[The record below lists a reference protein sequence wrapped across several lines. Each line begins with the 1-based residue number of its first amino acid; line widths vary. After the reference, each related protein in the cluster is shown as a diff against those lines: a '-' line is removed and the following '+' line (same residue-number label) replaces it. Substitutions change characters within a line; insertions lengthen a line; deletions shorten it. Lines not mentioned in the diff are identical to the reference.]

1 MVGIAKVPAIRL
13 IVPRRDRFMSEP
25 QQDFRVSHEDL
36 TRFMQAVL
44 AAAGANQASA
54 EAVAHALVTASRMGT
69 DSHGL
74 RLLPHY
80 LQALKGGRINGAPNM
95 VFHQRLAA
103 TGCLDADDG
112 LGHLAG
118 YTAMEH
124 AMAMAE
130 EVGMGAV
137 AVGNSSHFG
146 AAGCYALAAA
156 ERGYLGMALCNSDPF
171 VLLHDGA
178 KPFHGTNPIAF
189 AAPVAGEPPYL
200 LDMATSSVPWNRVQ
214 QYGAIGR
221 ELPDQVA
228 ADAAGQVCRDPSEV
242 AALLPLGGSDFGFK
256 GAGLGGMVEI
266 LSSMLSGMQHGFKLL
281 PMGGPDM
288 ATPRG
293 VGHFFLVM
301 KPDAFVEEGVFAH
314 GLADYLADLRA
325 QPASNNA
332 QVLAPG
338 DREWRCQAKRDAEGV
353 PLDSANQLAYAEIA
367 KQYRITPLS
376 QLP

>member
-1 MVGIAKVPAIRL
+1 MT
-13 IVPRRDRFMSEP
+13 DSSS
-25 QQDFRVSHEDL
+25 DFRAAREDL
-36 TRFMQAVL
+36 TRFMQAAL
-44 AAAGANQASA
+44 TAAGANQASA
-54 EAVAHALVTASRMGT
+54 DAVTRALVTASRMGT

-80 LQALKGGRINGAPNM
+80 LQALKGGRINGTPNIR
-95 VFHQRLAA
+95 FHQRLAA
-103 TGCLDADDG
+103 TGFLDADDG

-130 EVGMGAV
+130 EVGIGAV

-156 ERGYLGMALCNSDPF
+156 QRGYLGMAFCNSDPF
-171 VLLHDGA
+171 VLLHEGA

-189 AAPVAGEPPYL
+189 AAPVAGEAPYL

-228 ADAAGQVCRDPSEV
+228 ADASGKVSRDPSEI
-242 AALLPLGGSDFGFK
+242 AALLPLGGNGFGFK

-288 ATPRG
+288 STPRG
-293 VGHFFLVM
+293 VGHFFVVM
-301 KPDAFVEEGVFAH
+301 KPDAFVAEGTFAR
-314 GLADYLADLRA
+314 GLAEYLADLRS
-325 QPASNNA
+325 QPATKGA
-332 QVLAPG
+332 EVLAPG
-338 DREWRCQAKRDAEGV
+338 DREWRCQAQRDAQGI
-353 PLDSANQLAYAEIA
+353 PLDSANQLTYAEIA
-367 KQYRITPLS
+367 EQYQVAPLS
-376 QLP
+376 RLA

>member
-1 MVGIAKVPAIRL
+1 MTDTSL
-13 IVPRRDRFMSEP
+13 
-25 QQDFRVSHEDL
+25 DFRVAREDL
-36 TRFMQAVL
+36 TRFMQAAL
-44 AAAGANQASA
+44 AAAGANQVSA
-54 EAVAHALVTASRMGT
+54 DAVTRALVTASRMGT

-80 LQALKGGRINGAPNM
+80 LRALQGGRIKGTPNM
-95 VFHQRLAA
+95 VFHQRLPA
-103 TGCLDADDG
+103 TGFLDADDG

-130 EVGMGAV
+130 AVGMGAV

-156 ERGYLGMALCNSDPF
+156 ERGYVGMAFCNSDPF

-189 AAPVAGEPPYL
+189 AAPVAGELPYL
-200 LDMATSSVPWNRVQ
+200 LDMATSAVPWNRVQ
-214 QYGAIGR
+214 QFDAIGR

-228 ADAAGQVCRDPSEV
+228 ADATGEVSRNPSEV
-242 AALLPLGGSDFGFK
+242 AALLPLGGRDFGFK

-288 ATPRG
+288 STPRG

-301 KPDAFVEEGVFAH
+301 KPDAFVDEGTFAR
-314 GLADYLADLRA
+314 GLAAYLADLRA
-325 QPASNNA
+325 QPASANA
-332 QVLAPG
+332 RVMAPG
-338 DREWRCQAKRDAEGV
+338 DREWRCQAKRDAEGI
-353 PLDSANQLAYAEIA
+353 PLDSANQLAYVEIA
-367 KQYRITPLS
+367 EQYRISTLS
-376 QLP
+376 RLG

>member
-1 MVGIAKVPAIRL
+1 MAE
-13 IVPRRDRFMSEP
+13 S
-25 QQDFRVSHEDL
+25 QQDFRVAREDL
-36 TRFMQAVL
+36 AHFMGEAL
-44 AAAGANQASA
+44 AAAGADSASSG
-54 EAVAHALVTASRMGT
+54 AVTRALVTASRMGT

-80 LQALKGGRINGAPNM
+80 LQALKGGRIKGAPQM

-103 TGCLDADDG
+103 TGLLDADDG
-112 LGHLAG
+112 MGHLAG

-130 EVGMGAV
+130 TVGMGAV

-171 VLLHDGA
+171 VLLHDGTR
-178 KPFHGTNPIAF
+178 PFHGTNPIAF
-189 AAPVAGEPPYL
+189 AAPVAGESPYL
-200 LDMATSSVPWNRVQ
+200 LDMATSSIPWNRVQ

-228 ADAAGQVCRDPSEV
+228 ANAAGEVSRDPSEV
-242 AALLPLGGSDFGFK
+242 AALLPLGGSAFGFK
-256 GAGLGGMVEI
+256 GAGLGGMAEI
-266 LSSMLSGMQHGFKLL
+266 LSSTLSGMQHGFRLL

-293 VGHFFLVM
+293 VGHFFLAM
-301 KPDAFVEEGVFAH
+301 KPDAFTEGGTFAR

-325 QPASNNA
+325 QPAA
-332 QVLAPG
+332 EGAEVLAPG
-338 DREWRCQAKRDAEGV
+338 DREWRCQARRDAEGI
-353 PLDSANQLAYAEIA
+353 PLDSANQIAYADIA
-367 KQYRITPLS
+367 EQYRIAPLTR
-376 QLP
+376 LG

>member
-1 MVGIAKVPAIRL
+1 MTDLA
-13 IVPRRDRFMSEP
+13 S
-25 QQDFRVSHEDL
+25 DFCVAREDL
-36 TRFMQAVL
+36 TRFMQAAL

-54 EAVAHALVTASRMGT
+54 DAVTRALVTASRMGT

-95 VFHQRLAA
+95 HFHQRLAA
-103 TGCLDADDG
+103 TGFLDADDG

-130 EVGMGAV
+130 KVGMGAV

-156 ERGYLGMALCNSDPF
+156 ERGYLGMAFCNSDPF
-171 VLLHDGA
+171 VLLHEGA

-189 AAPVAGEPPYL
+189 AAPVSGERPYL

-228 ADAAGQVCRDPSEV
+228 ADASGKVSRDPSEI
-242 AALLPLGGSDFGFK
+242 AALLPLGGNGFGFK

-266 LSSMLSGMQHGFKLL
+266 FSSMLSGMQHGFKLL

-288 ATPRG
+288 STPRG
-293 VGHFFLVM
+293 VGHFLLVM
-301 KPDAFVEEGVFAH
+301 KPDAFVEEGTFAR
-314 GLADYLADLRA
+314 GLAEYLADLRS
-325 QPASNNA
+325 QPATA
-332 QVLAPG
+332 GAEVLAPG
-338 DREWRCQAKRDAEGV
+338 DREWRCQAQRDAQGI

-367 KQYRITPLS
+367 EQYQIAPLS
-376 QLP
+376 PVA

>member
-1 MVGIAKVPAIRL
+1 MTDPS
-13 IVPRRDRFMSEP
+13 PE
-25 QQDFRVSHEDL
+25 FRVAREDL
-36 TRFMQAVL
+36 DRFMQAAL
-44 AAAGANQASA
+44 AAAGADQASA
-54 EAVAHALVTASRMGT
+54 EAVTRALVTASRMGT

-80 LQALKGGRINGAPNM
+80 LQALKGGRINGSPNM
-95 VFHQRLAA
+95 QFHQRLAA
-103 TGCLDADDG
+103 TGFLDADDG

-118 YTAMEH
+118 YAAMEH
-124 AMAMAE
+124 AIAMAQ

-156 ERGYLGMALCNSDPF
+156 ERGYLGMAFCNSDPF

-189 AAPVAGEPPYL
+189 AAPVAGEAPYL

-214 QYGAIGR
+214 QYAAIGR

-228 ADAAGQVCRDPSEV
+228 ADANGQVSRVPSEV
-242 AALLPLGGSDFGFK
+242 AALLPLGGSAFGFK

-293 VGHFFLVM
+293 VGHFCLAM
-301 KPDAFVEEGVFAH
+301 NPDAFVDEGTFAR
-314 GLADYLADLRA
+314 GLAEYLADLRT
-325 QPASNNA
+325 QPSAEGA
-332 QVLAPG
+332 EVLAPG
-338 DREWRCQAKRDAEGV
+338 DREWRCQSKRDAEGI

-367 KQYRITPLS
+367 KQYLIAPLT
-376 QLP
+376 QLC

>member
-1 MVGIAKVPAIRL
+1 MAT
-13 IVPRRDRFMSEP
+13 P
-25 QQDFRVSHEDL
+25 QQDFRVSREDMQ
-36 TRFMQAVL
+36 RFMSEAL
-44 AAAGANQASA
+44 AAVGADQASSD
-54 EAVAHALVTASRMGT
+54 AVTRALITASRMGT

-95 VFHQRLAA
+95 TFHQRLAA
-103 TGCLDADDG
+103 TGYLDADDG

-118 YTAMEH
+118 YTAIENAME
-124 AMAMAE
+124 MAE
-130 EVGMGAV
+130 KVGMGAV

-156 ERGYLGMALCNSDPF
+156 QRGYLGMAFCNSDPF
-171 VLLHDGA
+171 VLLHEGA

-189 AAPVAGEPPYL
+189 AAPVSGEPPYL

-214 QYGAIGR
+214 QFGAIGR

-228 ADAAGQVCRDPSEV
+228 ADASGKVSRDPRKIS
-242 AALLPLGGSDFGFK
+242 ALLPLGGSDFGFK

-293 VGHFFLVM
+293 VGHFFLAM
-301 KPDAFVEEGVFAH
+301 NPDAFVDQGTFAR
-314 GLADYLADLRA
+314 GLAEYLADLRS
-325 QPASNNA
+325 QPSSKSAS
-332 QVLAPG
+332 VLAPG
-338 DREWRCQAKRDAEGV
+338 DREWRCQAMRDAEGI
-353 PLDSANQLAYAEIA
+353 PLDSANQKAYADIA
-367 KQYRITPLS
+367 EHYQIAPLTR
-376 QLP
+376 LG

>member
-1 MVGIAKVPAIRL
+1 MTDTSL
-13 IVPRRDRFMSEP
+13 
-25 QQDFRVSHEDL
+25 DFRVTREDL
-36 TRFMQAVL
+36 TRFMQAALV
-44 AAAGANQASA
+44 AAGANQASA
-54 EAVAHALVTASRMGT
+54 DAVSRALVTASRMGT

-80 LQALKGGRINGAPNM
+80 LQALKGGRINGAPDM

-103 TGCLDADDG
+103 TGFLDADDG

-118 YTAMEH
+118 YTAIEH
-124 AMAMAE
+124 AMTMAGD
-130 EVGMGAV
+130 VGMGAV

-156 ERGYLGMALCNSDPF
+156 EKGYLGMAFCNSDPF

-189 AAPVAGEPPYL
+189 AAPVAGGAPYL
-200 LDMATSSVPWNRVQ
+200 LDMATSSIPWNRVRQ
-214 QYGAIGR
+214 FGAIGR

-228 ADAAGQVCRDPSEV
+228 ANAEGKVSRVPGEV
-242 AALLPLGGSDFGFK
+242 TALLPLGGSSFGFK

-281 PMGGPDM
+281 PMVGPDM

-293 VGHFFLVM
+293 VGHFFLAM
-301 KPDAFVEEGVFAH
+301 KPDAFVEEGTFAR
-314 GLADYLADLRA
+314 GLAEYLADLRA
-325 QPASNNA
+325 QPATPDA
-332 QVLAPG
+332 RVMAPG
-338 DREWRCQAKRDAEGV
+338 DREWRCQAQRDVGGI
-353 PLDSANQLAYAEIA
+353 PLDSANQSAYAEIA
-367 KQYRITPLS
+367 KQYQLAPLS
-376 QLP
+376 RLD

>member
-1 MVGIAKVPAIRL
+1 MMDNL
-13 IVPRRDRFMSEP
+13 L
-25 QQDFRVSHEDL
+25 DFRVARGDL
-36 TRFMQAVL
+36 TRFMQAAL
-44 AAAGANQASA
+44 AAVGANQPSA
-54 EAVAHALVTASRMGT
+54 DAVTRALVTASRMGT

-80 LQALKGGRINGAPNM
+80 LQALKGGRINGAATM

-103 TGCLDADDG
+103 TGFLDADDG

-124 AMAMAE
+124 AMTMAD

-189 AAPVAGEPPYL
+189 AAPVAGESPYL

-228 ADAAGQVCRDPSEV
+228 ADTDGNVCRVPSAV
-242 AALLPLGGSDFGFK
+242 AALLPLGGIGFGFK
-256 GAGLGGMVEI
+256 GAGLGGMVEV

-293 VGHFFLVM
+293 IGHFFLVM
-301 KPDAFVEEGVFAH
+301 KPDAFVEEGTFAR
-314 GLADYLADLRA
+314 GLAAYLADLRA
-325 QPASNNA
+325 QPAAKNA
-332 QVLAPG
+332 KVLAPG
-338 DREWRCQAKRDAEGV
+338 DREWRCQAKRDAEGI
-353 PLDSANQLAYAEIA
+353 PLDSANQSAYAEIA
-367 KQYRITPLS
+367 EQYQIAPLS
-376 QLP
+376 PLG

>member
-1 MVGIAKVPAIRL
+1 MTDTP
-13 IVPRRDRFMSEP
+13 P
-25 QQDFRVSHEDL
+25 DFRVKREDL
-36 TRFMQAVL
+36 SRFMQTVL
-44 AAAGANQASA
+44 TAAGADQPSA
-54 EAVAHALVTASRMGT
+54 EATTRALVTASRMGT

-80 LQALKGGRINGAPNM
+80 LQALQGGRINGAPNM

-103 TGCLDADDG
+103 TGFLDADDG

-118 YTAMEH
+118 YTAIEN
-124 AMAMAE
+124 AIAMAE
-130 EVGMGAV
+130 VTGIGAV

-189 AAPVAGEPPYL
+189 AAPVANDAPYL
-200 LDMATSSVPWNRVQ
+200 LDMATSAVPWNRVQ
-214 QYGAIGR
+214 QFGAIGR
-221 ELPDQVA
+221 TLPDQVA
-228 ADAAGQVCRDPSEV
+228 ADAAGKVSRDPSEV
-242 AALLPLGGSDFGFK
+242 AALLPLGGNGFGFK
-256 GAGLGGMVEI
+256 GAGLAGMVEI
-266 LSSMLSGMQHGFKLL
+266 LSSVLSGMQHGFKLL

-301 KPDAFVEEGVFAH
+301 NPDAFVEEGTFAR
-314 GLADYLADLRA
+314 GLAEYLTDLRV
-325 QPASNNA
+325 QPAIENNS
-332 QVLAPG
+332 VLAPG
-338 DREWRCQAKRDAEGV
+338 DREWRCQANRDAEGI

-376 QLP
+376 KLP

>member
-1 MVGIAKVPAIRL
+1 
-13 IVPRRDRFMSEP
+13 MSDTSPGTSPSTSPE
-25 QQDFRVSHEDL
+25 FRVNREDL
-36 TRFMQAVL
+36 SRFMQAALV
-44 AAAGANQASA
+44 AAGADQASA
-54 EAVAHALVTASRMGT
+54 EAVTRALITASRMGT

-103 TGCLDADDG
+103 TGFLDADDG

-118 YTAMEH
+118 YSAMEH
-124 AMAMAE
+124 ATTMAE
-130 EVGMGAV
+130 VTGMGAV

-156 ERGYLGMALCNSDPF
+156 ERGYVGMAFCNSDPF
-171 VLLHDGA
+171 VLLHNGA
-178 KPFHGTNPIAF
+178 TPFHGTNPIAF
-189 AAPVAGEPPYL
+189 AAPVEGEAPYL

-214 QYGAIGR
+214 QFGAIGR

-228 ADAAGQVCRDPSEV
+228 ADASGKVSRDPSEI
-242 AALLPLGGSDFGFK
+242 AALLPLGGNGFGFK

-266 LSSMLSGMQHGFKLL
+266 LSSVLSGMQHGFNLL

-293 VGHFFLVM
+293 VGHFFLAM
-301 KPDAFVEEGVFAH
+301 KPDAFVEEGVFAR

-325 QPASNNA
+325 QPATQNA
-332 QVLAPG
+332 QVMAPG
-338 DREWRCQAKRDAEGV
+338 DREWRCQAQRDADGI
-353 PLDSANQLAYAEIA
+353 PLDSANQVAYAEIA
-367 KQYRITPLS
+367 EEYRITPLS
-376 QLP
+376 QLG

>member
-1 MVGIAKVPAIRL
+1 MSDHPLDFHVSREDL
-13 IVPRRDRFMSEP
+13 ERFMGE
-25 QQDFRVSHEDL
+25 
-36 TRFMQAVL
+36 AL
-44 AAAGANQASA
+44 AAVGGDPASA
-54 EAVAHALVTASRMGT
+54 EAVSRALVTASRMGT

-80 LQALKGGRINGAPNM
+80 LQALQGGRINGAPNM

-103 TGCLDADDG
+103 TGFLDADDG

-118 YTAMEH
+118 FTAIEH
-124 AMAMAE
+124 AMAMAG

-156 ERGYLGMALCNSDPF
+156 ERGYLGMAFCNSDPF
-171 VLLHDGA
+171 VLLQNGA

-189 AAPVAGEPPYL
+189 AAPVAGSAPYL

-228 ADAAGQVCRDPSEV
+228 ADAAGQVSRVPGEI

-288 ATPRG
+288 STPRG
-293 VGHFFLVM
+293 VGHFFLAM
-301 KPDAFVEEGVFAH
+301 KPDAFVEEGTFAR
-314 GLADYLADLRA
+314 GLAEYLADLRA
-325 QPASNNA
+325 QPGSPNA
-332 QVLAPG
+332 QVMAPG
-338 DREWRCQAKRDAEGV
+338 DREWRCQAQRDAKGI
-353 PLDSANQLAYAEIA
+353 PLDSANQLAYTEIA
-367 KQYRITPLS
+367 QRYRITPLTR
-376 QLP
+376 LD

>member
-1 MVGIAKVPAIRL
+1 MMATSL
-13 IVPRRDRFMSEP
+13 
-25 QQDFRVSHEDL
+25 DFRVAGEDL
-36 TRFMQAVL
+36 SCFMQAVL
-44 AAAGANQASA
+44 RASGADQASA
-54 EAVAHALVTASRMGT
+54 EAVTRALVTASRMGT

-80 LQALKGGRINGAPNM
+80 LQALKGGRINGAPTM
-95 VFHQRLAA
+95 TFHQRLAA
-103 TGCLDADDG
+103 TGYLNADNG
-112 LGHLAG
+112 VGHLAG

-124 AMAMAE
+124 AVVMAE
-130 EVGMGAV
+130 KVGMGAV
-137 AVGNSSHFG
+137 AVGNSSHYG

-156 ERGYLGMALCNSDPF
+156 ERGYLGMAFCNSDPF

-189 AAPVAGEPPYL
+189 AAPVAGESPYL

-228 ADAAGQVCRDPSEV
+228 ADAAGKVCRAPSEV

-293 VGHFFLVM
+293 VGHFFLAM
-301 KPDAFVEEGVFAH
+301 KPDAFVDEGVFARR
-314 GLADYLADLRA
+314 LADYLADLRA
-325 QPASNNA
+325 QPASQNA
-332 QVLAPG
+332 KVLAPG
-338 DREWRCQAKRDAEGV
+338 DREWRCQAIRDAEGI
-353 PLDSANQLAYAEIA
+353 PLDSVNQSAYAEIA
-367 KQYRITPLS
+367 EQYQIAPLS
-376 QLP
+376 PRV

>member
-1 MVGIAKVPAIRL
+1 MTGTC
-13 IVPRRDRFMSEP
+13 S
-25 QQDFRVSHEDL
+25 DFRVTHEDL
-36 TRFMQAVL
+36 SRFMQSAL
-44 AAAGANQASA
+44 AAAGADQPSA
-54 EAVAHALVTASRMGT
+54 EATTRALVTASRMGT

-80 LQALKGGRINGAPNM
+80 LQALKGGRLNGAPEM

-103 TGCLDADDG
+103 TGYLDADDG

-124 AMAMAE
+124 AIAMAK
-130 EVGMGAV
+130 VTGIGAV

-156 ERGYLGMALCNSDPF
+156 ERGYLGMAFCNSDPF
-171 VLLHDGA
+171 VLLHEGT

-189 AAPVAGEPPYL
+189 AAPVAGESPYF

-214 QYGAIGR
+214 QYAAIGR
-221 ELPDQVA
+221 ELPDHVA
-228 ADAAGQVCRDPSEV
+228 ADTTGKVSRNPSEV

-266 LSSMLSGMQHGFKLL
+266 LSSTLSGMQHGFKLL

-293 VGHFFLVM
+293 VGHFFLAM
-301 KPDAFVEEGVFAH
+301 QPDAFVEAGTFAR
-314 GLADYLADLRA
+314 GLAEYLTDLRA
-325 QPASNNA
+325 QPASKNA
-332 QVLAPG
+332 SVLAPG
-338 DREWRCQAKRDAEGV
+338 DREWRCLAKRDAEGI
-353 PLDSANQLAYAEIA
+353 PLDSANQLAYAKLAE
-367 KQYRITPLS
+367 QYRITPLS
-376 QLP
+376 QLS

>member
-1 MVGIAKVPAIRL
+1 MTDPKQDFSVDREDL
-13 IVPRRDRFMSEP
+13 ERFMG
-25 QQDFRVSHEDL
+25 
-36 TRFMQAVL
+36 TAL
-44 AAAGANQASA
+44 AAAGADQASA
-54 EAVAHALVTASRMGT
+54 NAVTRALVTASRMGT

-80 LQALKGGRINGAPNM
+80 LQALKGGRIKGAPNM

-103 TGCLDADDG
+103 TGFLDADDG

-118 YTAMEH
+118 YSAMEH
-124 AMAMAE
+124 AVAMAE

-156 ERGYLGMALCNSDPF
+156 ERGYLGMAFCNSDPF

-189 AAPVAGEPPYL
+189 AAPVAGEQPYL

-228 ADAAGQVCRDPSEV
+228 ANAAGEVSRDPSEI

-256 GAGLGGMVEI
+256 GAGLGGMVEV
-266 LSSMLSGMQHGFKLL
+266 LSSTLSGMQHGFKLL

-288 ATPRG
+288 STPRG
-293 VGHFFLVM
+293 VGHFFLAM
-301 KPDAFVEEGVFAH
+301 KPDAFVEEGTFAK
-314 GLADYLADLRA
+314 GMADYLADLRA
-325 QPASNNA
+325 QPASPNA
-332 QVLAPG
+332 RVMAPG
-338 DREWRCQAKRDAEGV
+338 AREWRCQAKRDAEGI

-367 KQYRITPLS
+367 EKYQIAPLTR
-376 QLP
+376 LD

>member
-1 MVGIAKVPAIRL
+1 MTDSSL
-13 IVPRRDRFMSEP
+13 
-25 QQDFRVSHEDL
+25 DFRVACEDL

-54 EAVAHALVTASRMGT
+54 DAVTRALVTASRMGT

-80 LQALKGGRINGAPNM
+80 LQALKGGRINGVPNM
-95 VFHQRLAA
+95 QFHQRLAA
-103 TGCLDADDG
+103 TGFLDADDG

-124 AMAMAE
+124 AMEMAE
-130 EVGMGAV
+130 NVGIGAV

-156 ERGYLGMALCNSDPF
+156 ERGYLGMAFCNSDPF

-189 AAPVAGEPPYL
+189 AAPVAGEEPYL

-228 ADAAGQVCRDPSEV
+228 ADANGQVSRDPSKI
-242 AALLPLGGSDFGFK
+242 AALLPLGGSAFGFK

-281 PMGGPDM
+281 PMGGSDM
-288 ATPRG
+288 TTPRG
-293 VGHFFLVM
+293 VGHFFLAM
-301 KPDAFVEEGVFAH
+301 NPDAFVDEDTFAR
-314 GLADYLADLRA
+314 GLAEYLADLRI
-325 QPASNNA
+325 QPAA
-332 QVLAPG
+332 VGAEVLAPG
-338 DREWRCQAKRDAEGV
+338 DREWRCQAQRDAQGI
-353 PLDSANQLAYAEIA
+353 PLDSANQLAYAEMA
-367 KQYRITPLS
+367 KQYRIAPLT
-376 QLP
+376 QLG

>member
-1 MVGIAKVPAIRL
+1 M
-13 IVPRRDRFMSEP
+13 RDISSN
-25 QQDFRVSHEDL
+25 FRVTREDL
-36 TRFMQAVL
+36 ARFMQAVL
-44 AAAGANQASA
+44 KAVGANQASA
-54 EAVAHALVTASRMGT
+54 NAVTRALITASRMGT

-95 VFHQRLAA
+95 RFHQRLAA
-103 TGCLDADDG
+103 TGFLDADDG

-124 AMAMAE
+124 AMEMAA

-156 ERGYLGMALCNSDPF
+156 ERGYLGMAFCNSDPF

-189 AAPVAGEPPYL
+189 AAPVAGEAPYL

-228 ADAAGQVCRDPSEV
+228 ADVNGQVSRVPSEV
-242 AALLPLGGSDFGFK
+242 AALLPLGGSAFGFK

-266 LSSMLSGMQHGFKLL
+266 LSSMLSGMQHGFQL
-281 PMGGPDM
+281 PHGR
-288 ATPRG
+288 ARY
-293 VGHFFLVM
+293 GHAAWSRAFFLAM
-301 KPDAFVEEGVFAH
+301 NPDAFVDEGTFAR
-314 GLADYLADLRA
+314 GLAEYLADLRA
-325 QPASNNA
+325 QPA
-332 QVLAPG
+332 
-338 DREWRCQAKRDAEGV
+338 AEGGRGASTGGSRMAL
-353 PLDSANQLAYAEIA
+353 PEQTR
-367 KQYRITPLS
+367 YRRHPARCRQSVSLCRNC
-376 QLP
+376 

>member
-1 MVGIAKVPAIRL
+1 MTETSL
-13 IVPRRDRFMSEP
+13 
-25 QQDFRVSHEDL
+25 DFRVTREDL
-36 TRFMQAVL
+36 ARFMKTAL
-44 AAAGANQASA
+44 AAVGADRASA
-54 EAVAHALVTASRMGT
+54 TAVSRALVTASRMGT

-80 LQALKGGRINGAPNM
+80 VKALEGGRIKGAPTM
-95 VFHQRLAA
+95 AFHQRLAA
-103 TGCLDADDG
+103 TGFLDADDG

-118 YTAMEH
+118 YTAIEH
-124 AMAMAE
+124 AIKMAE
-130 EVGMGAV
+130 SVGIGAV

-156 ERGYLGMALCNSDPF
+156 ERGYVGLAFCNSDPF

-189 AAPVAGEPPYL
+189 AAPVAGELPYL

-221 ELPDQVA
+221 ELPEQVA
-228 ADAAGQVCRDPSEV
+228 ADATGKVSRDPSEI
-242 AALLPLGGSDFGFK
+242 AALLPLGGNGFGFK

-266 LSSMLSGMQHGFKLL
+266 LSSMLSGMQHGFNLL

-288 ATPRG
+288 ASPRG

-301 KPDAFVEEGVFAH
+301 KPDAFVEEGTFARS
-314 GLADYLADLRA
+314 LAEYLADLRD
-325 QPASNNA
+325 QPAIQGA
-332 QVLAPG
+332 QVMAPG
-338 DREWRCQAKRDAEGV
+338 DREWRCQEQRDVEGI
-353 PLDSANQLAYAEIA
+353 PLDSANQLAYTELAN
-367 KQYRITPLS
+367 QYRITPVTKLH
-376 QLP
+376 